1 MFAGENDH
9 ADAIDILSPAFTCL
23 PIGRK
28 CELWSLVLKSRHVSY
43 VAATLAAIWLP
54 FTAIPALAQA
64 EVLPAVRTIVL
75 DAPPDQITR
84 QFFGQVRARET
95 VDLSFDVGGT
105 MIRLIPEEGTAVQAG
120 ETLAELDLDPF
131 NRAVERA
138 TLSLDMATREAERT
152 ETLATRQA
160 GATARAEDAITAREM
175 ASLELRDTRAALD
188 DATLRAPF
196 DGMVAMRMT
205 PAFSAVSPG
214 QPVLRLHD
222 LSELRVDFALPERIF
237 QQIGQLDDVRFD
249 ALVAGGQQV
258 PLRLVAFQP
267 DTAQVGQSYRV
278 TLAFDDPPGG
288 LLPGASVTI
297 TAAVPA
303 ALQAV
308 AVPATALVADAARD
322 AVVMVLDADGD
333 DFILRAQPVT
343 VVADSGAGLAVMGL
357 DPGTEV
363 VVAGAHLVRDGQ
375 RVRRFTGLTMTEE

>member
-1 MFAGENDH
+1 LRSG
-9 ADAIDILSPAFTCL
+9 P
-23 PIGRK
+23 
-28 CELWSLVLKSRHVSY
+28 VSY

-54 FTAIPALAQA
+54 FAAMPALAQA

-105 MIRLIPEEGTAVQAG
+105 MVRLIPEEGTAVQSG
-120 ETLAELDLDPF
+120 DTLAELDLDPF

-175 ASLELRDTRAALD
+175 ASLELRDARAALE

-196 DGMVAMRMT
+196 DGMVAVRMT

-308 AVPATALVADAARD
+308 SVPATALVADAARD

-343 VVADSGAGLAVMGL
+343 VVADSGAGLAVVGL

-363 VVAGAHLVRDGQ
+363 VVAGAHLVREGQ